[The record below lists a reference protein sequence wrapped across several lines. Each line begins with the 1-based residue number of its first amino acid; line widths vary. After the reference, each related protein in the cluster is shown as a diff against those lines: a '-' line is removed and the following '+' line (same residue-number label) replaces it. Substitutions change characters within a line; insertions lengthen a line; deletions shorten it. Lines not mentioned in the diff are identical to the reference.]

1 MDSMAALQT
10 FTSFVLEG
18 MAWPAVM
25 VALGSAM
32 VLFARPVRPVP
43 PDQLEAAHPIIRFL
57 AKRASRASEIRT
69 GWFIIACGILIGAVR
84 LITKH

>member
-1 MDSMAALQT
+1 MAALQT

-18 MAWPAVM
+18 VAWPAVM

-57 AKRASRASEIRT
+57 ARRASRASEIRS

-84 LITKH
+84 LISKH

>member
-1 MDSMAALQT
+1 MAAMRT

-25 VALGSAM
+25 VALGSAV
-32 VLFARPVRPVP
+32 VLFDRPVRPVP
-43 PDQLEAAHPIIRFL
+43 PEQLEAAHRIIRFL